1 MNNLLNFSD
10 LKRAPDLICFSHLRW
25 DFVFQRPQHLMTRFS
40 KYLRVFFIEEWIEE
54 DTAASFLE
62 IRHPLPRLWIA
73 TPHITRGLPVDE
85 ATLLQQEWM
94 EGLMLQQVIQYFI
107 CWYYTPM
114 ALRISQQL
122 QPLMTVYDCM
132 DELAAFKM
140 PPAGLK
146 EAEAE
151 LFKLANIVF
160 TGGKSLYDAK
170 YLQHPRVYAFPSGI
184 DFQHFAT
191 ARIPR
196 RDPDD
201 QQDIPYPRLGFFGVL
216 DERLDIPLLK
226 GLAMAQ
232 PDWHFILIGPVVK
245 IDPASLPVA
254 PNIHYLGMRSYVSL
268 PDYISN
274 WNVALL
280 LFARNESTRFI
291 SPTKTPEYLA
301 AGKPVVSTPIKD
313 VVTTYGDRGLVHIA
327 EGVNEFA
334 IAVGKALRQS
344 SDPNWLQSVDT
355 YLAKISWDST
365 WDKMV
370 DLICEE
376 LRMVNTELTL

>member
-1 MNNLLNFSD
+1 
-10 LKRAPDLICFSHLRW
+10 
-25 DFVFQRPQHLMTRFS
+25 MTRFS

-54 DTAASFLE
+54 ETAASFLE
-62 IRHPLPRLWIA
+62 IRQPLPRLWIA
-73 TPHITRGLPVDE
+73 TPHIARGLSDDE
-85 ATLLQQEWM
+85 ALLLQQEWM
-94 EGLMLQQVIQYFI
+94 EALMLQQVIRYFI

-122 QPLMTVYDCM
+122 QPSMTVYDCM

-151 LFKLANIVF
+151 LFKLANLVF
-160 TGGKSLYDAK
+160 TGGESLYDAK
-170 YLQHPRVYAFPSGI
+170 CLQHPRVYAFPSGI
-184 DFQHFAT
+184 DFQHFST

-201 QQDIPYPRLGFFGVL
+201 QHDIPYPRLGFFGVL

-232 PDWHFILIGPVVK
+232 PDWHFILIGPVAK

-254 PNIHYLGMRSYVSL
+254 PNIHYLGMRSYVNL

-334 IAVGKALRQS
+334 MAAGKALRQS

-365 WDKMV
+365 WDKMAG
-370 DLICEE
+370 LICGE
-376 LRMVNTELTL
+376 LRMVDTELTL

>member
-1 MNNLLNFSD
+1 MTNLLNLND
-10 LKRAPDLICFSHLRW
+10 LKLKPDLICFSHLRW

-40 KYLRVFFIEEWIEE
+40 KHLRVFFIEECIEE
-54 DTAASFLE
+54 NVSISFLE
-62 IRHPLPRLWIA
+62 IRNPLPRLWIA
-73 TPHITRGLPVDE
+73 TPHITLGLPADE
-85 ATLLQQEWM
+85 VRLLQQELM
-94 EGLMLQQVIQYFI
+94 EGLILQQGIQYII

-114 ALRISQQL
+114 ALCISQQL
-122 QPLMTVYDCM
+122 QPLLTVYDCM

-160 TGGKSLYDAK
+160 TGGKSLYDTK
-170 YLQHPRVYAFPSGI
+170 CLQHQRVYAFPSGI
-184 DFQHFAT
+184 DFQHFST
-191 ARIPR
+191 ARIPQ

-201 QQDIPYPRLGFFGVL
+201 QHDIPYPRLGFFGVL

-226 GLAMAQ
+226 GLAMSK

-254 PNIHYLGMRSYVSL
+254 PNIHYLGMRSYNSL

-274 WNVALL
+274 WDVALL

-313 VVTTYGDRGLVHIA
+313 VVTTYGDRGLVYIA
-327 EGVNEFA
+327 E
-334 IAVGKALRQS
+334 
-344 SDPNWLQSVDT
+344 
-355 YLAKISWDST
+355 
-365 WDKMV
+365 
-370 DLICEE
+370 
-376 LRMVNTELTL
+376 